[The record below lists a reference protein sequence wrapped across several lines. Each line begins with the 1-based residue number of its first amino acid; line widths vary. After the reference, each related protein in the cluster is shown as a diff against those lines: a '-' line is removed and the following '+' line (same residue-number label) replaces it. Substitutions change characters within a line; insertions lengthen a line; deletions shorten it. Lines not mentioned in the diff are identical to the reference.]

1 MKKYFWMFAN
11 ATTSRQFEDML
22 ELLHEKNNFG
32 TIKEDSLTYPS
43 RFWCNAFFRID
54 VKCNVCYNNLF
65 ETLNDALVQARHKPI
80 ITMLKDIKVAKMTRI
95 AQKNEVVGR
104 WVGNHGPL
112 VIEKLPKNMA
122 KVTWWRVVFNGDDGY
137 EVKCGWKQ
145 LKVNIARKTYTCK
158 SWDY

>member
-1 MKKYFWMFAN
+1 
-11 ATTSRQFEDML
+11 
-22 ELLHEKNNFG
+22 
-32 TIKEDSLTYPS
+32 
-43 RFWCNAFFRID
+43 
-54 VKCNVCYNNLF
+54 
-65 ETLNDALVQARHKPI
+65 
-80 ITMLKDIKVAKMTRI
+80 MLKDIKVAMMTRI

-145 LKVNIARKTYTCK
+145 LKVNIARRTCTCK
-158 SWDY
+158 SWDLTSILCCHVVCAFFIIVVNLKSISINAIQRSNIYRLTSTFYSLLMVKMNGQKLG